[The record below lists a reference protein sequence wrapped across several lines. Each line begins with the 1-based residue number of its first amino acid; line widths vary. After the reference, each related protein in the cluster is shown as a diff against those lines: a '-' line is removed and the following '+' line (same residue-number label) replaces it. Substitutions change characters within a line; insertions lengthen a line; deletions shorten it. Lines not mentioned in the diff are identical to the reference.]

1 MKKIILI
8 GILICV
14 LAAVLIM
21 GYAAMNNMGNS
32 TQYERVNLSAT
43 CSLELPKIHFDV
55 QNSSSGGS
63 YDGINMNVD
72 GKIVSADKL
81 VIEYVKVTDNTG
93 ISSSGVSSGNSY
105 SKIGHMDWYSRDV
118 TNLATGESILVCGEN
133 KEVVDRIA
141 DSIQFKG
148 GNNNTSNSTST
159 SNGGKQIN
167 NTNIVGY
174 DSDGNPVY
182 AGSEPWI
189 WVDSNGMKHW
199 SPEHQ
204 KAAEIG
210 YYDSSSHSSSS
221 QSSSSQESS
230 SHSSPSQESSGGSS
244 VVTTEA

>member
-1 MKKIILI
+1 MKKIIVI

-72 GKIVSADKL
+72 GKILSADKL

-148 GNNNTSNSTST
+148 ENNSTSNSTSLNN
-159 SNGGKQIN
+159 NGNHNGTPYAYADDGSPIWTKAEFERY
-167 NTNIVGY
+167 VMDKGGY
-174 DSDGNPVY
+174 SSLED
-182 AGSEPWI
+182 
-189 WVDSNGMKHW
+189 
-199 SPEHQ
+199 
-204 KAAEIG
+204 
-210 YYDSSSHSSSS
+210 YYYTIQTIEDTSSHSSSS
-221 QSSSSQESS
+221 QGSSSQDSS
-230 SHSSPSQESSGGSS
+230 SHSSPSHESSGGSS

>member
-1 MKKIILI
+1 
-8 GILICV
+8 
-14 LAAVLIM
+14 
-21 GYAAMNNMGNS
+21 
-32 TQYERVNLSAT
+32 
-43 CSLELPKIHFDV
+43 
-55 QNSSSGGS
+55 
-63 YDGINMNVD
+63 
-72 GKIVSADKL
+72 
-81 VIEYVKVTDNTG
+81 
-93 ISSSGVSSGNSY
+93 
-105 SKIGHMDWYSRDV
+105 MDWYSRDV

-210 YYDSSSHSSSS
+210 YYESSSHSSSS